1 MTLEELRAEIKE
13 YAPLVD
19 KTSHAHNLINLALGS
34 INRDFGREEA
44 NRAVRD
50 FKLEEKGWS
59 QQ

>member
-1 MTLEELRAEIKE
+1 
-13 YAPLVD
+13 VD
-19 KTSHAHNLINLALGS
+19 NTTHAHNIVSLSLRMIAEACG
-34 INRDFGREEA
+34 IEEA

>member
-1 MTLEELRAEIKE
+1 LADRRASIAK

-19 KTSHAHNLINLALGS
+19 NTTHAHNIINLVLRMIAKEHGV
-34 INRDFGREEA
+34 EEA

-50 FKLEEKGWS
+50 FKLEKKGWS